1 VKAHIEDTKQYMLAS
16 LHNRATQTSRLLK
29 NLKISATGLISHSGF
44 YRFFMKILKRSCG
57 GMMFRDSISSMR
69 V

>member
-29 NLKISATGLISHSGF
+29 NLKISATGLYQPFWILQVF
-44 YRFFMKILKRSCG
+44 YENSKKILRWHDVS
-57 GMMFRDSISSMR
+57 
-69 V
+69 